1 MISTAFSIYY
11 FLENYAKIN
20 IVNEHFKNIAISGTL
35 LLFISSCAKQERENE
50 AVNMNIKLTWTVVT
64 NMLVG
69 EASCRAAFTIQ
80 NKSSQTIGNSGW
92 AIYYSQSPRDIT
104 NTPNAK
110 AVIKHISGDWF
121 TIIPAQGFSLAPK
134 EQITVHYDLSH
145 YLIKETDG
153 PLYPYI
159 VRYDENGNETSVSRI
174 TDYKILPFEKPEQ
187 INRGADDVV
196 PIPSSARRY
205 QENAVLSLL
214 PENVLHKIIPTPVS
228 ITSPA
233 GNLELSAALQ
243 IHYSADLLSEAKY
256 LREMLQVITGTK
268 FTILEKDYTEGKAIV
283 LQTEPMSVNGI
294 TAEAYVLDISSASGV
309 SITGS
314 DPAGVFYGMQSLMAL
329 MPVDFYTIS
338 QSKILVP
345 TLRVEDAPRF
355 PYRGQHLDVCRNFF
369 SKKAVLKLMDVMAF
383 YKLNTLQLYLSEDEG
398 WRIEIESLPELT
410 AVGAQRQ
417 HTSKDAAALHP
428 SYGSGPNS
436 YERDTHGS
444 GYYSKEDFIEILKY
458 AHKRHIKV
466 IPTINFPGHARAAI
480 KAMEARYK
488 NFMEKGQ
495 EQLANEYR
503 LIDPDEKSKYS
514 SAQGYDDNVVNVSR
528 ESAYRFYDVVIKGIS
543 DMYREAGV
551 PFTFFHTG
559 GDEVPNGSWSN
570 SPLINELLETMP
582 EVKNPMNLQAHFF
595 RRATDILEKYDV
607 KIGGWEEV
615 VMLRDTQGR
624 PVPNP
629 EFVDKKVVPYFW
641 INAWGQEDLA
651 YRLANIGYEV
661 VMCNVTDFYFDL
673 AYDKDPQEPGLYWG
687 GFNKTRDAYETAPL
701 DLFKTTTTTPSGTPI
716 DTERTFK
723 DRERLQPD
731 NKENIIG
738 VQGQLWSETIKGEK
752 MLEYYYLPK
761 IIGFAETAW
770 SERDWETIED
780 REEREKATLKAWNVF
795 TNILARK
802 ELPRLNSIFGG
813 YNYRIP
819 LPGVVVENGL
829 LKANV
834 EFPGLNL
841 LYTTDGSEPTI
852 ESSLFTGPVQVS
864 GTVKMRAFD
873 AAGNS
878 SRTSTIEAE

>member
-1 MISTAFSIYY
+1 M
-11 FLENYAKIN
+11 IN
-20 IVNEHFKNIAISGTL
+20 ITIMKNKIRNIVIFSALAL
-35 LLFISSCAKQERENE
+35 LIGSCTKQESENK
-50 AVNMNIKLTWTVVT
+50 VKDMNIKLSWGMIT
-64 NMLVG
+64 NMLEG
-69 EASCRAAFTIQ
+69 ESSCRAAFTIQ
-80 NKSSQTIGNSGW
+80 NKSSQTIGNSSW
-92 AIYYSQSPRDIT
+92 AIYYSQIPRKIT
-104 NTPNAK
+104 NQPNAK
-110 AVIKHISGDWF
+110 AIIKHINGDWF
-121 TIIPAQGFSLAPK
+121 KIIPAQDFSLAPK
-134 EQITVHYDLSH
+134 EQVTVHYDLSH
-145 YLIKETDG
+145 YLIKETDA

-159 VRYDENGNETSVSRI
+159 VRYDENVNETLVSRI
-174 TDYKILPFEKPEQ
+174 TDYKILPFENPDQ
-187 INRGADDVV
+187 INRGPNDIV

-214 PENVLHKIIPTPVS
+214 PGNVLHKIIPTPVS

-233 GNLELSAALQ
+233 GNLEVSAALQ
-243 IHYSADLLSEAKY
+243 IHYSPDLLSEAKY

-268 FTILEKDYTEGKAIV
+268 FTILEKDYTGGKAIV

-309 SITGS
+309 NITGS

-329 MPVDFYTIS
+329 MPVDFFTIS

-355 PYRGQHLDVCRNFF
+355 SYRGQHLDVCRNFF

-417 HTSKDAAALHP
+417 HTSKDAAVLHP

-436 YERDTHGS
+436 YEKDTHGS

-480 KAMEARYK
+480 KAMEARYN

-514 SAQGYDDNVVNVSR
+514 SAQGYDDNVVNVAR
-528 ESAYRFYDVVIKGIS
+528 ESVYRFYETVIKNIS
-543 DMYREAGV
+543 DMYREADV

-570 SPLINELLETMP
+570 SPLINELLETIS

-607 KIGGWEEV
+607 IIGGWEEV

-701 DLFKTTTTTPSGTPI
+701 DLFKTTTTTPNGTPI
-716 DTERTFK
+716 DIEKTFK

-731 NKENIIG
+731 KKENIIG
-738 VQGQLWSETIKGEK
+738 VQGQLWSETIKGDK

-770 SERDWETIED
+770 SERDWETIEEQ
-780 REEREKATLKAWNVF
+780 EEREKATLEKWNIF

-802 ELPRLNSIFGG
+802 ELPRLNYIFGG
-813 YNYRIP
+813 YTYRIP
-819 LPGVVVENGL
+819 LPGAMVENGL

-834 EFPGLNL
+834 EFPGLDL
-841 LYTTDGSEPTI
+841 RYTTDGSDPTI
-852 ESSLFTGPVQVS
+852 ESSLFTGPVEVS
-864 GTVKMRAFD
+864 GTVKIRAFD
-873 AAGNS
+873 AAGNN

>member
-1 MISTAFSIYY
+1 
-11 FLENYAKIN
+11 LIN
-20 IVNEHFKNIAISGTL
+20 ITIMKNKIRNIVIFSALAL
-35 LLFISSCAKQERENE
+35 LMSSCTKQESENKVE
-50 AVNMNIKLTWTVVT
+50 DMNIKLSWGMIT
-64 NMLVG
+64 NMLGG
-69 EASCRAAFTIQ
+69 ESSCRAAFTIQ

-92 AIYYSQSPRDIT
+92 AIYYSQTPRKIT
-104 NTPNAK
+104 NQPNAK
-110 AVIKHISGDWF
+110 AILKHINGDWF
-121 TIIPAQGFSLAPK
+121 KIIPAQDFFLAPK
-134 EQITVHYDLSH
+134 EQVTVHYDLSH
-145 YLIKETDG
+145 YLIKETDA

-196 PIPSSARRY
+196 PIPNTTRRY

-256 LREMLQVITGTK
+256 LQEMLQVITGTK

-410 AVGAQRQ
+410 AVGGQRQ
-417 HTSKDAAALHP
+417 HTSKDTAALHP
-428 SYGSGPNS
+428 SYGSGPIA
-436 YERDTHGS
+436 YEEGTHGS
-444 GYYSKEDFIEILKY
+444 GFYTRADFIEMLQY
-458 AHKRHIKV
+458 AEERHITL

-480 KAMEARYK
+480 KAMETRYRR
-488 NFMEKGQ
+488 FMAKGK

-503 LIDPDEKSKYS
+503 LIDPDENSQYS
-514 SAQGYDDNVVNVSR
+514 SAQGYADNVVNVAR
-528 ESAYRFYDVVIKGIS
+528 ESAYRFYEPVINSIS
-543 DMYREAGV
+543 DMYREADV

-716 DTERTFK
+716 DIEKTFK
-723 DRERLQPD
+723 DRERLQPE

-738 VQGQLWSETIKGEK
+738 VQGQLWSETIKGDK

-795 TNILARK
+795 TIILARK

-819 LPGVVVENGL
+819 LPGAVVENGL

-834 EFPGLNL
+834 EFPRLDL
-841 LYTTDGSEPTI
+841 RYTTDGSEPTI
-852 ESSLFTGPVQVS
+852 ESSLFTGPVEIS
-864 GTVKMRAFD
+864 GTIKIRAFD

>member
-1 MISTAFSIYY
+1 MKKRI
-11 FLENYAKIN
+11 IN
-20 IVNEHFKNIAISGTL
+20 IAMFSALIFLISNCT
-35 LLFISSCAKQERENE
+35 KQESKNLIED
-50 AVNMNIKLTWTVVT
+50 MNIKLSWGVIT

-69 EASCRAAFTIQ
+69 KSSCRAVFTIQ
-80 NKSSQTIGNSGW
+80 NKSNQTLGNSGW
-92 AIYYSQSPRDIT
+92 AIYYSQSPREIA
-104 NTPNAK
+104 NTANAK
-110 AVIKHISGDWF
+110 AIVKHISGDWF
-121 TIIPAQGFSLAPK
+121 TIIPTQGFSLAPEEK
-134 EQITVHYDLSH
+134 LTVHYDLSH
-145 YLIKETDG
+145 YLIKETDA

-159 VRYDENGNETSVSRI
+159 VRYDENGNETSIEKIS
-174 TDYKILPFEKPEQ
+174 DYTILPFEKSEQ
-187 INRGADDVV
+187 INRGSNDFV
-196 PIPSSARRY
+196 PIPTPANRY
-205 QENAVLSLL
+205 QDNQGLSLL
-214 PENVLHKIIPTPVS
+214 ADNALHMIIPTPFNM
-228 ITSPA
+228 TPED
-233 GNLELSAALQ
+233 GNLNISNSLQ
-243 IHYSADLLSEAKY
+243 IYYSSNLISEAKY
-256 LREMLQVITGTK
+256 IREMLQKFTGTT
-268 FTILEKDYTEGKAIV
+268 FSILEKDYKNGKAIV
-283 LQTEPMSVNGI
+283 LNTRPLNINGI
-294 TAEAYVLDISSASGV
+294 SSEAYMLEISSNKGV
-309 SITGS
+309 IITGS
-314 DPAGVFYGMQSLMAL
+314 DPAGVFYGIQSLMSL
-329 MPVDFYTIS
+329 MPLEIFRSS
-338 QSKILVP
+338 QNNIKVP
-345 TLRVEDAPRF
+345 NIRVEDAPRF

-369 SKKAVLKLMDVMAF
+369 AKNTVLKLLDLMAF
-383 YKLNTLQLYLSEDEG
+383 YKLNNLQLYLSEDEG
-398 WRIEIESLPELT
+398 WRIEIEDLPELT

-417 HTSKDAAALHP
+417 HTSKDAVALHP

-436 YERDTHGS
+436 YAKDTYGS

-480 KAMEARYK
+480 KAMEARYN

-514 SAQGYDDNVVNVSR
+514 SAQGYDDNVVNVSS
-528 ESAYRFYDVVIKGIS
+528 ESVYRFYDVVIKGIS
-543 DMYREAGV
+543 DMYREAGI

-570 SPLINELLETMP
+570 SPRIDDFVKTMP
-582 EVKNPMNLQAHFF
+582 KIIHPMNLQIHFF
-595 RRATDILEKYDV
+595 RKAIKILEKYNV

-615 VMLRDTQGR
+615 VMKRNEDWEKGG
-624 PVPNP
+624 PDPNP
-629 EFVDKKVVPYFW
+629 EFVSNNVIPYFW

-651 YRLANIGYEV
+651 YRLANIGYKV

-673 AYDKDPQEPGLYWG
+673 AYNKDPQEPGLYWG

-701 DLFKTTTTTPSGTPI
+701 DLFKTTTTTPSGSPI
-716 DTERTFK
+716 DIEKTFK
-723 DRERLQPD
+723 DRERLQPE

-795 TNILARK
+795 TIILARK

-819 LPGVVVENGL
+819 LPGAVVENGL

-834 EFPGLNL
+834 EFPGLDL
-841 LYTTDGSEPTI
+841 RYTTDGSEPTI
-852 ESSLFTGPVQVS
+852 ESSLFTEPVEIS
-864 GTVKMRAFD
+864 GTVKIRAFD

-878 SRTSTIEAE
+878 SRTSTIEAK

>member
-1 MISTAFSIYY
+1 MKNNIR
-11 FLENYAKIN
+11 N
-20 IVNEHFKNIAISGTL
+20 IVIFSGLAL
-35 LLFISSCAKQERENE
+35 LISSCTEQESEYKVE
-50 AVNMNIKLTWTVVT
+50 DMNIKLSWGMIT
-64 NMLVG
+64 NMLGG
-69 EASCRAAFTIQ
+69 ESSCRAVFTIH
-80 NKSSQTIGNSGW
+80 NNADQTLGNSGW
-92 AIYYSQSPRDIT
+92 AIYYSQIPRRVT
-104 NTPNAK
+104 NEPNAK
-110 AVIKHISGDWF
+110 AIVKHINGDWF
-121 TIIPAQGFSLAPK
+121 KIIPAQNFSLAPN
-134 EQITVHYDLSH
+134 EQVTVHYNLSH
-145 YLIKETDG
+145 YLIKETDA

-159 VRYDENGNETSVSRI
+159 VRYDDRGREVSVSRI
-174 TDYKILPFEKPEQ
+174 TDYTILPFEKPEQ
-187 INRGADDVV
+187 INRGPNDVV
-196 PIPSSARRY
+196 PIPSSDHRY

-214 PENVLHKIIPTPVS
+214 PENVLPKIIPTPVS

-233 GNLELSAALQ
+233 GNLVLSAALQ
-243 IHYSADLLSEAKY
+243 IHYSADLSSEAKY

-268 FTILEKDYTEGKAIV
+268 FTILEKDYTGGKAIV
-283 LQTEPMSVNGI
+283 LQTQPLSINGI
-294 TAEAYVLDISSASGV
+294 ASEAYVLDISSASGV

-314 DPAGVFYGMQSLMAL
+314 DPVGVFYGIQSLMAL
-329 MPVDFYTIS
+329 LPVDFYIMS
-338 QSKILVP
+338 QRKILVP
-345 TLRVEDAPRF
+345 TVRVEDAPRF

-369 SKKAVLKLMDVMAF
+369 SKNAVLKLMDLMAF

-398 WRIEIESLPELT
+398 WRIEIEALPELT
-410 AVGAQRQ
+410 AVGGQRQ

-428 SYGSGPNS
+428 SYGSGPIA
-436 YERDTHGS
+436 YEEGTHGS
-444 GYYSKEDFIEILKY
+444 GFYTRADFIEMLQY
-458 AHKRHIKV
+458 AKERHITL

-480 KAMEARYK
+480 KAMETRYRR
-488 NFMEKGQ
+488 FMAKGK

-503 LIDPDEKSKYS
+503 LIDPDENSQYS
-514 SAQGYDDNVVNVSR
+514 SAQGYDDNVVNVAR
-528 ESAYRFYDVVIKGIS
+528 ESAYRFYETVIKSIS
-543 DMYREAGV
+543 DMYREADV

-570 SPLINELLETMP
+570 SPLINKLLETMP

-595 RRATDILEKYDV
+595 RRAIDILEKYDV

-615 VMLRDTQGR
+615 AMLRDTQGR

-673 AYDKDPQEPGLYWG
+673 AYDKDPKEPGLYWG

-716 DTERTFK
+716 DIEKTFK
-723 DRERLQPD
+723 NRERLQPE

-738 VQGQLWSETIKGEK
+738 VQGQLWSETIKGDK

-770 SERDWETIED
+770 SEREWETIAD
-780 REEREKATLKAWNVF
+780 REEREKAMGKAWNIF
-795 TNILARK
+795 TNTLAKK

-819 LPGVVVENGL
+819 LPGAVIKNGL
-829 LKANV
+829 LQANV
-834 EFPGLNL
+834 EFPGLDL
-841 LYTTDGSEPTI
+841 RYTTDGSEPTL
-852 ESSLFTGPVQVS
+852 ESSLFTEPVEVS
-864 GTVKMRAFD
+864 GTVKIRAFD

-878 SRTSTIEAE
+878 SRTSMIKAE

>member
-1 MISTAFSIYY
+1 LINNTIMK
-11 FLENYAKIN
+11 NKIRN
-20 IVNEHFKNIAISGTL
+20 IVIFSALAL
-35 LLFISSCAKQERENE
+35 LISSCTKQESENK
-50 AVNMNIKLTWTVVT
+50 VKDMNIKLSWGIIT
-64 NMLVG
+64 NMLEG
-69 EASCRAAFTIQ
+69 ESSCRAAFTIQ

-92 AIYYSQSPRDIT
+92 AIYYSQTPRKIT
-104 NTPNAK
+104 NQPNEK
-110 AVIKHISGDWF
+110 AIIKHINGDWF
-121 TIIPAQGFSLAPK
+121 KIIPAQDFSLAPK
-134 EQITVHYDLSH
+134 EQVTVHYDLSH
-145 YLIKETDG
+145 YLIKETDA

-159 VRYDENGNETSVSRI
+159 VRYDENGNETSISRI
-174 TDYKILPFEKPEQ
+174 TDYKILPFENPDQ
-187 INRGADDVV
+187 INRGPNDIV

-214 PENVLHKIIPTPVS
+214 PGNVLHKIIPTPVS

-233 GNLELSAALQ
+233 GNLEVSAALQ
-243 IHYSADLLSEAKY
+243 IHYSPDLLSEAKY
-256 LREMLQVITGTK
+256 LQEILQVITGTK

-410 AVGAQRQ
+410 AVGGQRQ

-428 SYGSGPNS
+428 SYGSGPIA
-436 YERDTHGS
+436 YEEGTHGS
-444 GYYSKEDFIEILKY
+444 GFYTRADFIEMLQY
-458 AHKRHIKV
+458 AEERHITL

-480 KAMEARYK
+480 KAMEARYQR
-488 NFMEKGQ
+488 FMAKGK

-503 LIDPDEKSKYS
+503 LIDPAENSQYS
-514 SAQGYDDNVVNVSR
+514 SAQGYNDNVVNVAR
-528 ESAYRFYDVVIKGIS
+528 ESAYRFYETVIKSIS
-543 DMYREAGV
+543 DMYREANV

-629 EFVDKKVVPYFW
+629 EFVGKRVVPYFW

-673 AYDKDPQEPGLYWG
+673 AYDKDPKEPGLYWG

-716 DTERTFK
+716 DIEKTFK
-723 DRERLQPD
+723 DRERLQPE

-738 VQGQLWSETIKGEK
+738 VQGQLWSETIKGDQ
-752 MLEYYYLPK
+752 MLEYYFLPK
-761 IIGFAETAW
+761 VIGFAETAW
-770 SERDWETIED
+770 SEREWETIAD
-780 REEREKATLKAWNVF
+780 RDEREKATLKAWNVF

-813 YNYRIP
+813 YHYRIP
-819 LPGVVVENGL
+819 LPGAVVENGL

-834 EFPGLNL
+834 EFPGLDL
-841 LYTTDGSEPTI
+841 RYTTDGSEPTI
-852 ESSLFTGPVQVS
+852 ESSLFTGPVEVS
-864 GTVKMRAFD
+864 GTVKIRAFD
-873 AAGNS
+873 AAGKG
-878 SRTSTIEAE
+878 SRTSAIKAE

>member
-1 MISTAFSIYY
+1 M
-11 FLENYAKIN
+11 IN
-20 IVNEHFKNIAISGTL
+20 ITIMKNKNRIIVIFSALAL
-35 LLFISSCAKQERENE
+35 LISSCAKQESENK
-50 AVNMNIKLTWTVVT
+50 VKDMNIKLSWGMIT
-64 NMLVG
+64 NMLEG
-69 EASCRAAFTIQ
+69 ESNCRAAFTIQ

-92 AIYYSQSPRDIT
+92 AIYYSQIPRKIM
-104 NTPNAK
+104 NQPNAK
-110 AVIKHISGDWF
+110 AIIKHISGDWF
-121 TIIPAQGFSLAPK
+121 KIIPAQDFSLAPK
-134 EQITVHYDLSH
+134 EQVTVHYDLSH
-145 YLIKETDG
+145 YLIKETDA

-159 VRYDENGNETSVSRI
+159 VRYDENGNETSIEKIS
-174 TDYKILPFEKPEQ
+174 DYTILPFEKSEQ
-187 INRGADDVV
+187 INRGANDFV
-196 PIPSSARRY
+196 PIPTPANRY
-205 QENAVLSLL
+205 QDNQGLSLL
-214 PENVLHKIIPTPVS
+214 ADNTLHKIIPTPVHVN
-228 ITSPA
+228 PKD
-233 GNLELSAALQ
+233 GNLNISNALK
-243 IHYSADLLSEAKY
+243 IYYSSDLKSEAIY
-256 LREMLQVITGTK
+256 IREMLQNFTGTK
-268 FTILEKDYTEGKAIV
+268 FSILEKDYKNGKAIV
-283 LQTEPMSVNGI
+283 LNSKPLNINGI
-294 TAEAYVLDISSASGV
+294 SSEAYMLEISSNKGV
-309 SITGS
+309 VITGS
-314 DPAGVFYGMQSLMAL
+314 DPTGVFYGIQSLMSL
-329 MPVDFYTIS
+329 MPLEIFQTSQNTIT
-338 QSKILVP
+338 VP
-345 TLRVEDAPRF
+345 NIRVEDAPRF

-369 SKKAVLKLMDVMAF
+369 AKSTVLKLLDLMAF
-383 YKLNTLQLYLSEDEG
+383 YKLNHLQLYLSEDEG
-398 WRIEIESLPELT
+398 WRIEIEDLPELT

-417 HTSKDAAALHP
+417 HISKDAAALHP

-436 YERDTHGS
+436 YEKDAHGS

-458 AHKRHIKV
+458 AHKKHIKV

-480 KAMEARYK
+480 KAMEARYN

-503 LIDPDEKSKYS
+503 LIDPDEKSIYY
-514 SAQGYDDNVVNVSR
+514 SAQGYDDNVVNVAR
-528 ESAYRFYDVVIKGIS
+528 KSAYRFYETVIKSIS
-543 DMYREAGV
+543 DMYREADV

-559 GDEVPNGSWSN
+559 GDEVPNGSWSD

-615 VMLRDTQGR
+615 AMLRDAKGIPDT
-624 PVPNP
+624 NP
-629 EFVDKKVVPYFW
+629 EFVDKNVVPYFW

-661 VMCNVTDFYFDL
+661 VMCNVTNFYFDL

-701 DLFKTTTTTPSGTPI
+701 DLFKTTTTTTSGTPI
-716 DTERTFK
+716 DIEKTFK
-723 DRERLQPD
+723 FRERLQPE

-761 IIGFAETAW
+761 IIGFSETAW
-770 SERDWETIED
+770 SDRDWETIED
-780 REEREKATLKAWNVF
+780 REEREKAILKAWNVF

-819 LPGVVVENGL
+819 LPGAVVENGL

-834 EFPGLNL
+834 EFPGLDL
-841 LYTTDGSEPTI
+841 RYTIDGSEPTL
-852 ESSLFTGPVQVS
+852 ESSLFTAPIEVS
-864 GTVKMRAFD
+864 GIVKIRAFD

-878 SRTSTIEAE
+878 SRTSTIETE

>member
-1 MISTAFSIYY
+1 MKNNFR
-11 FLENYAKIN
+11 N
-20 IVNEHFKNIAISGTL
+20 IVIFSALAL
-35 LLFISSCAKQERENE
+35 LISSCAKQESENK
-50 AVNMNIKLTWTVVT
+50 AVNMKIKLTWTVVT

-69 EASCRAAFTIQ
+69 ESSCRAAFTIQ

-92 AIYYSQSPRDIT
+92 AIYYSQIPRRVT
-104 NTPNAK
+104 NEPNAK
-110 AVIKHISGDWF
+110 AIVKHINGDWF
-121 TIIPAQGFSLAPK
+121 KIIPAQNFSLAPN
-134 EQITVHYDLSH
+134 EQVTVHYDLSH
-145 YLIKETDG
+145 YLIKETDA

-196 PIPSSARRY
+196 PIPSTTRRY

-256 LREMLQVITGTK
+256 LQEMLQVITGTK

-410 AVGAQRQ
+410 AVGGQRQ

-428 SYGSGPNS
+428 SYGSGPIA
-436 YERDTHGS
+436 YEEGTHGS
-444 GYYSKEDFIEILKY
+444 GFYTRADFIEMLQY
-458 AHKRHIKV
+458 AEERHITL

-480 KAMEARYK
+480 KAMEARYQR
-488 NFMEKGQ
+488 FMAKGK

-503 LIDPDEKSKYS
+503 LIDPAENSQYS
-514 SAQGYDDNVVNVSR
+514 SAQGYNDNVVNVAR
-528 ESAYRFYDVVIKGIS
+528 ESAYRFYETVIKSIS
-543 DMYREAGV
+543 DMYREANV

-629 EFVDKKVVPYFW
+629 EFVGKRVVPYFW

-673 AYDKDPQEPGLYWG
+673 AYDKDPKEPGLYWG

-716 DTERTFK
+716 DIEKTFK
-723 DRERLQPD
+723 DRERLKPE

-738 VQGQLWSETIKGEK
+738 VQGQLWSETIKGDQ
-752 MLEYYYLPK
+752 MLEYYFLPK
-761 IIGFAETAW
+761 VIGFSETAW
-770 SERDWETIED
+770 SEREWETIVD
-780 REEREKATLKAWNVF
+780 RDEREKATLKAWNVF

-813 YNYRIP
+813 YHYRIP
-819 LPGVVVENGL
+819 LPGAVVKNGL

-834 EFPGLNL
+834 EFPGLDL
-841 LYTTDGSEPTI
+841 RYTTDGSEPTI
-852 ESSLFTGPVQVS
+852 KSSLFTGPVEVS
-864 GTVKMRAFD
+864 GTVKIRAFD
-873 AAGNS
+873 AAGKG
-878 SRTSTIEAE
+878 SRTSVIEAE

>member
-1 MISTAFSIYY
+1 MKNNFR
-11 FLENYAKIN
+11 N
-20 IVNEHFKNIAISGTL
+20 IVIFSALAL
-35 LLFISSCAKQERENE
+35 LISSCAKQESENK
-50 AVNMNIKLTWTVVT
+50 AVNMKIKLTWTVVT

-69 EASCRAAFTIQ
+69 ESSCRAAFTIQ

-92 AIYYSQSPRDIT
+92 AIYYSQIPRRVT
-104 NTPNAK
+104 NEPNAK
-110 AVIKHISGDWF
+110 AIVKHINGDWF
-121 TIIPAQGFSLAPK
+121 KIIPAQNFSLAPN
-134 EQITVHYDLSH
+134 EQVTVHYDLSH
-145 YLIKETDG
+145 YLIKETDA

-196 PIPSSARRY
+196 PIPSTTRRY

-256 LREMLQVITGTK
+256 LQEMLQVITGTK

-410 AVGAQRQ
+410 AVGGQRQ
-417 HTSKDAAALHP
+417 HTSKDTAALHP
-428 SYGSGPNS
+428 SYGSGPIA
-436 YERDTHGS
+436 YEEGTHGS
-444 GYYSKEDFIEILKY
+444 GFYTRADFIEMLQY
-458 AHKRHIKV
+458 AEERHITL

-480 KAMEARYK
+480 KAMEARYQR
-488 NFMEKGQ
+488 FMAKGK

-503 LIDPDEKSKYS
+503 LIDPAENSQYS
-514 SAQGYDDNVVNVSR
+514 SAQGYNDNVVNVAR
-528 ESAYRFYDVVIKGIS
+528 ESAYRFYETVIKSIS
-543 DMYREAGV
+543 DMYREANV

-615 VMLRDTQGR
+615 AMLRDAKGR
-624 PVPNP
+624 PVTNP
-629 EFVDKKVVPYFW
+629 EFVDKNVVPYFW

-661 VMCNVTDFYFDL
+661 VMCNVTNFYFDL

-716 DTERTFK
+716 DIEKTFK
-723 DRERLQPD
+723 VRERLQPE

-770 SERDWETIED
+770 SERNWETIED
-780 REEREKATLKAWNVF
+780 REEREKAILKAWNIF

-802 ELPRLNSIFGG
+802 ELPRLNYIFGG

-819 LPGVVVENGL
+819 LPGAVVENGL

-834 EFPGLNL
+834 EFPGLDL
-841 LYTTDGSEPTI
+841 RYTIDGSEPTK
-852 ESSLFTGPVQVS
+852 ESSLFTAPIEVS
-864 GTVKMRAFD
+864 GIVKIRAFD
-873 AAGNS
+873 TAGNS

>member
-1 MISTAFSIYY
+1 M
-11 FLENYAKIN
+11 IN
-20 IVNEHFKNIAISGTL
+20 ITIMKNKNRIIVIFSALAL
-35 LLFISSCAKQERENE
+35 LISSCTKQESENK
-50 AVNMNIKLTWTVVT
+50 VKDMNIKLSWGMIT
-64 NMLVG
+64 NMLEG
-69 EASCRAAFTIQ
+69 ESSCRAVFTIQ
-80 NKSSQTIGNSGW
+80 NNANQTLGNSGW
-92 AIYYSQSPRDIT
+92 AIYYSQSPREIT
-104 NTPNAK
+104 NAPNTK
-110 AVIKHISGDWF
+110 AIVKHINGDWF
-121 TIIPAQGFSLAPK
+121 KIIPAQDFSLAPK
-134 EQITVHYDLSH
+134 EQVTVHYDLSH
-145 YLIKETDG
+145 YLIKETDA

-196 PIPSSARRY
+196 PIPSTTRRY

-256 LREMLQVITGTK
+256 LQEMLQVITGTK

-398 WRIEIESLPELT
+398 WRIEIKELPELT
-410 AVGAQRQ
+410 KVGGQRQ

-436 YERDTHGS
+436 YEKDTHGS

-458 AHKRHIKV
+458 AYKRHIKV

-480 KAMEARYK
+480 KAMEVRYN

-495 EQLANEYR
+495 EKLANEYR

-514 SAQGYDDNVVNVSR
+514 SAQGYDDNVVNVAR
-528 ESAYRFYDVVIKGIS
+528 ESAYHFYETVIKSIS
-543 DMYREAGV
+543 DMYREADV

-559 GDEVPNGSWSN
+559 GDEVPNGSWSD
-570 SPLINELLETMP
+570 SPLINELLKKMP

-615 VMLRDTQGR
+615 AMLRDANGI
-624 PVPNP
+624 PVTNP
-629 EFVDKKVVPYFW
+629 EFVDKNVVPYFW
-641 INAWGQEDLA
+641 VNAWGQEDLA

-661 VMCNVTDFYFDL
+661 VMCNVTNFYFDL

-716 DTERTFK
+716 DIEKTFK
-723 DRERLQPD
+723 VKERLQPE

-770 SERDWETIED
+770 SERNWETIED
-780 REEREKATLKAWNVF
+780 REEREKAILKAWNVF

-819 LPGVVVENGL
+819 LPGAVVENGL

-834 EFPGLNL
+834 EFPGLDL
-841 LYTTDGSEPTI
+841 RYTIDGSEPTI
-852 ESSLFTGPVQVS
+852 ESSLFTVPIEVS
-864 GTVKMRAFD
+864 GIVKIRAFD
-873 AAGNS
+873 TAGNS